1 MDFLPLARRQLIEL
15 LWKRFKGQLETA
27 EALEEDLND
36 QAMGVALD
44 HLAIIDLP
52 SPQSGIPVLERIF
65 STLGFVK
72 TGKGLVKD
80 KANEFIW
87 MEEEG
92 ARESVEGEPLPQIVL
107 ADFRVSNLS
116 PAVSKVVERLTKNL
130 PQAPFAKI
138 EAAAKRARGGEFSA
152 VGEIVK
158 VVSDYLTR
166 RDHLLPTKQELEL
179 VRQENELLAWVM
191 VFGREVNHF
200 GVSAHHLHAFPDLE
214 SFTNY
219 IEADLGFDIVERGG
233 KRIRGSRAQGIQQ
246 SATTSE
252 ELVVELEG
260 GQVTLPNRFIE
271 LVWRF
276 PSAGLAPELWS
287 SYFRGFATE
296 NSDTV
301 IESLYKQP
309 A

>member
-36 QAMGVALD
+36 QAMGVGLD
-44 HLAIIDLP
+44 HFAIIDLP
-52 SPQSGIPVLERIF
+52 SPETGIPVLEKIF

-72 TGKGLVKD
+72 TGKGFLKN
-80 KANEFIW
+80 KANDFIW

-92 ARESVEGEPLPQIVL
+92 ARESAEGEPLPQVVL
-107 ADFRVSNLS
+107 ADFRLASLS
-116 PAVSKVVERLTKNL
+116 PSVGNIIERITRNL
-130 PQAPFAKI
+130 PRAPIARI
-138 EAAAKRARGGEFSA
+138 EAVAKRAKDGDFSA
-152 VGEIVK
+152 VGELVK

-166 RDHLLPTKQELEL
+166 RDHALPTKEEFEI

-191 VFGREVNHF
+191 IFGREVNHF
-200 GVSAHHLHAFPDLE
+200 GVSAHHLHAFPHLEAFTAYLE
-214 SFTNY
+214 S
-219 IEADLGFDIVERGG
+219 DLGFDISERGG
-233 KRIRGSRAQGIQQ
+233 KRIRGNRTLGIEQ
-246 SATTSE
+246 SATKSE
-252 ELVVELEG
+252 DLVVELEG

-276 PSAGLAPELWS
+276 SATGLAPELWS
-287 SYFRGFATE
+287 SYFRGFVPESA
-296 NSDTV
+296 DTV